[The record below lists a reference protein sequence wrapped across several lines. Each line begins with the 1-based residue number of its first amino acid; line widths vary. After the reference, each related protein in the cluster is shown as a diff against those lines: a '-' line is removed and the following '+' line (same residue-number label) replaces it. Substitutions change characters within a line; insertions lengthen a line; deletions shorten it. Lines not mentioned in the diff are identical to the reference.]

1 MIKYFHKRAM
11 ILSLALATV
20 LSGCTSGLSLPDEMA
35 PTSIVNPA
43 EGYLLEPGNR
53 IRVTVF
59 GEDGLTGEYSVDPV
73 GNVSFPLIGN
83 VPGAGVTSAALAV
96 RVQETLRAKGLMRD
110 PRVNVEV
117 VTFRPFYVLGEVRQP
132 GEFPYTTGMTVLGG
146 VARAGGYDYRAREGE
161 VILVR
166 VVNGERLQYKATELT
181 PLLPGDIV
189 RVLERKF

>member
-1 MIKYFHKRAM
+1 MLKYFHKRAM

-166 VVNGERLQYKATELT
+166 VVNGERHQYRATELT

>member
-1 MIKYFHKRAM
+1 MIKYFHKGAI
-11 ILSLALATV
+11 ILTLGLATA

-35 PTSIVNPA
+35 PTSIANPA

-83 VPGAGVTSAALAV
+83 VPGAGLTGAALAV

-110 PRVNVEV
+110 PRVNVEI

-166 VVNGERLQYKATELT
+166 VVNGERRQYSATELT